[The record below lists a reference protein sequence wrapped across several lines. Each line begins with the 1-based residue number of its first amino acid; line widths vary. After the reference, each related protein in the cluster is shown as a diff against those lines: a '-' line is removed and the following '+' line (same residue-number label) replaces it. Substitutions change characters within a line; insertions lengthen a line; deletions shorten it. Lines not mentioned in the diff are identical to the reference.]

1 MPFTN
6 VLIEYAL
13 VLGTALILLVLLPRW
28 NRDVGTD
35 NLLVL
40 LIVSYGLQILRLRR
54 ARLAIIIRQSI
65 RSGRWKDWILM
76 Q

>member
-65 RSGRWKDWILM
+65 RFGRWKDWILA

>member
-65 RSGRWKDWILM
+65 RFGRWKDWILE